1 MNHIIHRNKWHH
13 NKWHHKKWHRKIW
26 LTFLV
31 GCTLLSGQ
39 GLFAQS
45 SLYSEKNSEYDII
58 ANIDLDVSATI
69 MGTLSMSQIQDL
81 NFGSVSSTTPGYV
94 RIDPKGLDNF
104 NTGLDGYFGWIHIN
118 GNASGSEPETQVQV
132 RYPGHVLLTS
142 GENKMVFSLEVMGS
156 KQSNPFVATS
166 YTTVGQNGF
175 VNIGLDQNTGAHHL
189 FIGGYLSPEGTSP
202 TTPAPLVNQPVG
214 IYTGSVNV
222 TVNYL

>member
-1 MNHIIHRNKWHH
+1 MYSTNNSIIYYSKL
-13 NKWHHKKWHRKIW
+13 W
-26 LTFLV
+26 LTVMV
-31 GCTLLSGQ
+31 GCILLSGQ
-39 GLFAQS
+39 DLFAQS

-58 ANIDLDVSATI
+58 ANIDLDISATI

-81 NFGSVSSTTPGYV
+81 NFGSVSSTTPGFV
-94 RIDPKGLDNF
+94 RIDPSGLDNF
-104 NTGLDGYFGWIHIN
+104 NTGLDGYFGWIQIS
-118 GNASGSEPETQVQV
+118 GNASGSEPATQVQV

-142 GENKMVFSLEVMGS
+142 GEHSMVYSLEVKGS
-156 KQSNPFVATS
+156 TQSNPFGATS
-166 YTTVGQNGF
+166 YTTPGQNGF
-175 VNIGLDQNTGAHHL
+175 VNIGLDATTGAHNL